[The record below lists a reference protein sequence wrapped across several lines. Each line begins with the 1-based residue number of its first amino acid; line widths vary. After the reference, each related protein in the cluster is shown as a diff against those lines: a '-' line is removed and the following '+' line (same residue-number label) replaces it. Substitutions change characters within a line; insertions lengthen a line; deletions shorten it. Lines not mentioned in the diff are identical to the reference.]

1 MFVNYLAPADLDSAL
16 AAFAEGNW
24 TVLAGGTDFYPT
36 RVGRPLTESVIDIS
50 GIDELRGI
58 TVTDDW
64 YRIGALTRWAD
75 IRDADLPNAFDGLRL
90 AAAEV
95 GGIQVQNAGTI
106 AGNLCNASPAAD
118 GIPPLLTLDAS
129 VELTSQTGSR
139 VVPLSAFLT
148 GYRQTDLRP
157 DELVTAVVI
166 PRDVEEA
173 FSDFQKLGS
182 RSYLVI
188 SIVMVATVVA
198 TSADGTIADAR
209 IAVGACSPV
218 AQRLTQLESDLRGLK
233 PSDRLEDLPTTDHLE
248 DLAPIDDVRAT
259 ATYRLDATLA
269 LIRRSLRDFSESR

>member
-1 MFVNYLAPADLDSAL
+1 MHVNYLAPTDLDSAL

-36 RVGRPLTESVIDIS
+36 RVGRPLTEPVIDIS
-50 GIDELRGI
+50 GIEELRGI
-58 TVTDDW
+58 TVTDDS

-75 IRDADLPNAFDGLRL
+75 IRDADLPRAFDGLRL
-90 AAAEV
+90 AATEV

-129 VELTSQTGSR
+129 VELSSQAGSR
-139 VVPLSAFLT
+139 VTPLQAFLT

-157 DELVTAVVI
+157 DELVTAVIV
-166 PRDVEEA
+166 PRDVEEG

-198 TSADGTIADAR
+198 TAGDGTIADAR

-218 AQRLTQLESDLRGLK
+218 AQRLTQLESDLWGLR
-233 PSDRLEDLPTTDHLE
+233 PTDRMEDLLTRKHLNG
-248 DLAPIDDVRAT
+248 LAPIDDVRAS
-259 ATYRLDATLA
+259 AAYRLEATLA
-269 LIRRSLRDFSESR
+269 LIGRSLRNFSESR